1 MLGIRPYML
10 LPRVVLPAAMPFIFT
25 GLRLGIGLAWVLV
38 IVAEMMAVKS
48 GLGFAMWDAYYFLRL
63 DIIIAAMLS
72 VGALGFL
79 SDLVIRLI
87 GRALSAMEPWVVR
100 EPASGKPHPRDDRRI
115 VMRGLRKQFVDIA
128 RQEEI
133 VALDGIDLEIGDDEF
148 LTVLGPSGCGKTTLL
163 NIVAGFESATSGEVR
178 LDGEAVRK
186 PGPDR
191 GVVFQEYALFPWL
204 TVAAEHRIWLARARN
219 AQEPSGG
226 HACAAQIAS
235 VGLSG
240 FEQRYPQELSG
251 GMRQRVALA
260 RVLVNDPKILLM
272 DEPFAA
278 LDAQTRTMMQR
289 ELLSMWS
296 AERRTAIFITHNIEE
311 AILLG
316 DRVVVMT
323 ARPGRIKEIVAIDL
337 PRPRDVTSA
346 EFNEIRR
353 RVAAL
358 LEDEVQAAFAA
369 MQGGR
374 GAAH

>member
-1 MLGIRPYML
+1 
-10 LPRVVLPAAMPFIFT
+10 
-25 GLRLGIGLAWVLV
+25 
-38 IVAEMMAVKS
+38 
-48 GLGFAMWDAYYFLRL
+48 
-63 DIIIAAMLS
+63 
-72 VGALGFL
+72 
-79 SDLVIRLI
+79 
-87 GRALSAMEPWVVR
+87 MEPWVVTD
-100 EPASGKPHPRDDRRI
+100 PAPATAHPRKDPRI
-115 VMRGLRKQFVDIA
+115 VMRALRKQFVDIA

-163 NIVAGFESATSGEVR
+163 NIVASFEGATSGEVR
-178 LDGEAVRK
+178 LDGEPVRK

-204 TVAAEHRIWLARARN
+204 TVVQNIEFGLRERGMPKSERRARVR
-219 AQEPSGG
+219 
-226 HACAAQIAS
+226 AQIAS

-240 FEQRYPQELSG
+240 FERRYPQELSG

-260 RVLVNDPKILLM
+260 RVLINDPKILLM

-323 ARPGRIKEIVAIDL
+323 ARPGRIKEIVPISL

-346 EFNEIRR
+346 EFNDIRR
-353 RVAAL
+353 RVTAL

-369 MQGGR
+369 MQGGHS
-374 GAAH
+374 AEH

>member
-1 MLGIRPYML
+1 VNR
-10 LPRVVLPAAMPFIFT
+10 AAP
-25 GLRLGIGLAWVLV
+25 
-38 IVAEMMAVKS
+38 EQQ
-48 GLGFAMWDAYYFLRL
+48 
-63 DIIIAAMLS
+63 
-72 VGALGFL
+72 
-79 SDLVIRLI
+79 
-87 GRALSAMEPWVVR
+87 
-100 EPASGKPHPRDDRRI
+100 HPRSAGRI
-115 VMRGLRKQFVDIA
+115 VMRGLRKRFLDIA
-128 RQEEI
+128 RQEEVI
-133 VALDGIDLEIGDDEF
+133 ALDGIDLEIGDDEF

-163 NIVAGFESATSGEVR
+163 NIVASFETATGGEVR
-178 LDGEAVRK
+178 VDGEPVRK

-204 TVAAEHRIWLARARN
+204 TVQQNVEFGLRERGTPRS
-219 AQEPSGG
+219 ERKERVRR
-226 HACAAQIAS
+226 QIAS

-240 FEQRYPQELSG
+240 FERRYPHELSG

-278 LDAQTRTMMQR
+278 LDAQTRSMMQQ
-289 ELLSMWS
+289 ELLGVWS

-311 AILLG
+311 AVLLG

-323 ARPGRIKEIVAIDL
+323 ARPGRIKEIVAIEL

-353 RVAAL
+353 RIGAL

-369 MQGGR
+369 TRVQGGPMQ
-374 GAAH
+374 